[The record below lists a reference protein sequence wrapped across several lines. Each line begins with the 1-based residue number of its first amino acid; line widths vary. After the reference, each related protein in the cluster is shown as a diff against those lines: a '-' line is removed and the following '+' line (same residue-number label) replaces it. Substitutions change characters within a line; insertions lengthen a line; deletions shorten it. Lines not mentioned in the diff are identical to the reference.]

1 MKMQEEEEWLSMSPP
16 TGQTRR
22 LQPAQIDSTGAD
34 VKEKRTNTNAD
45 GSSDEDPGVK
55 RCRRAANH
63 ARNTFI

>member
-34 VKEKRTNTNAD
+34 VKENKTNTNAD
-45 GSSDEDPGVK
+45 IRSWCETLQTNSNS
-55 RCRRAANH
+55 C
-63 ARNTFI
+63 